1 MPSLAFLLSRVVENI
16 QSCRKFVQFSNLNA
30 KELSRKEISIMKSQ
44 DAQKNRQDFYELA
57 LLLADGQAR
66 KDKAYSWSDFIDNLS
81 QICDEFA
88 YSIHPKE
95 KPRSTG
101 LQSRYSAYR
110 M

>member
-1 MPSLAFLLSRVVENI
+1 
-16 QSCRKFVQFSNLNA
+16 
-30 KELSRKEISIMKSQ
+30 MKSQ
-44 DAQKNRQDFYELA
+44 NAQKNRQDFYELA

>member
-1 MPSLAFLLSRVVENI
+1 
-16 QSCRKFVQFSNLNA
+16 
-30 KELSRKEISIMKSQ
+30 MKSQ

-66 KDKAYSWSDFIDNLS
+66 KDQAYSWSDFIDNLS

-95 KPRSTG
+95 KPRSAG